1 MTDNAPTT
9 TSVETAGQEDVDRK
23 SMAFVGRWERLVSRT
38 NWEKGRIIQQWR
50 ETLIAA
56 GAPAT
61 EYSDEAWSQRVKTVS
76 GQHVGRLRRVALR
89 FGGVFPKYKG
99 LFWSHFQAVVDWDDA
114 EMWLEGAVQNTW
126 SISQMRQQRHEALG
140 GSPEELPADH
150 DVIHA
155 QFDEDHEEDHGD
167 TEDETIPSRM
177 SASYE
182 EAQGPRAEGPD
193 FGTTDEIRPESSSK
207 PKDEDE
213 DDTETAQSAAQ
224 VTSSA
229 PAVRPFDQLPEL
241 PENVADAFEAFKLAI
256 LHHKA
261 DKWQKISPENLVA
274 SLEALKTLVLTPEGN
289 QLPT

>member
-1 MTDNAPTT
+1 MADNASTT
-9 TSVETAGQEDVDRK
+9 TVETADQQVVDRK

-61 EYSDEAWSQRVKTVS
+61 EYSDEAWSQRVKAVS

-99 LFWSHFQAVVDWDDA
+99 LFWSHFQAVVEWDDA

-140 GSPEELPADH
+140 GSPEEFPDDQDIIHAHIDEDH
-150 DVIHA
+150 DV
-155 QFDEDHEEDHGD
+155 
-167 TEDETIPSRM
+167 TEDETIPPRL

-182 EAQGPRAEGPD
+182 EAQGPRPEGPD
-193 FGTTDEIRPESSSK
+193 FGSTDEIQPESSSK
-207 PKDEDE
+207 NENE
-213 DDTETAQSAAQ
+213 AETTKSAAQ
-224 VTSSA
+224 VTPSA
-229 PAVRPFDQLPEL
+229 PTVRPFDQLPEL

-261 DKWQKISPENLVA
+261 DKWEKISPENLVA
-274 SLEALKTLVLTPEGN
+274 SLEALKTLVLTPDGN

>member
-1 MTDNAPTT
+1 MADNASTT
-9 TSVETAGQEDVDRK
+9 TVETADQQVVDRK

-61 EYSDEAWSQRVKTVS
+61 EYSDEAWSQRVKAVS

-99 LFWSHFQAVVDWDDA
+99 LFWSHFQAVVEWDDA

-126 SISQMRQQRHEALG
+126 SISQMRQQRHETLG
-140 GSPEELPADH
+140 GSPEELPDDHDIIHAHIDEDH
-150 DVIHA
+150 DV
-155 QFDEDHEEDHGD
+155 
-167 TEDETIPSRM
+167 TEDDVISARL

-182 EAQGPRAEGPD
+182 EAQGPRPEGPD
-193 FGTTDEIRPESSSK
+193 FGTTDEIQPESSGK
-207 PKDEDE
+207 NENENDA
-213 DDTETAQSAAQ
+213 ETTKSAAQ
-224 VTSSA
+224 VTPSS
-229 PAVRPFDQLPEL
+229 PTVRPFDQLPEL

-261 DKWQKISPENLVA
+261 DKWEKISPENLVA
-274 SLEALKTLVLTPEGN
+274 SLEALKTLVLTPDGN
-289 QLPT
+289 QLPA